1 MLCALPKEFPMT
13 VDRRQLLQY
22 TSVTAALLGA
32 SSLACQSAPTAAPA
46 PKLRILILGGTGFLG
61 PALVD
66 AARARG
72 HELTLFNRGKTNPG
86 MFPELE
92 TLLGDRDPQK
102 GAGISALA
110 NRTWDVVFDDSGYY
124 PRHVKASAELLA
136 PSVAHYVY
144 VSSISVYSRNDIEGM
159 DEDAACGT
167 MPDPTLESMGPSYE
181 YYGPLKKLCE
191 EAAESA
197 FAGRA
202 TIVRPGYIVGPL
214 DPTDRFTYWPARA
227 AQGGEFAV
235 PGAPDDPIQVIDVR
249 DLAEWMVH
257 TAEQKLYG
265 RFNAA
270 GPMPSP
276 ESMLRWGDAIA
287 ACVKCAGGTAT
298 PRWIPLDTLAAHQPA
313 GFHIW
318 APYEGETRGL
328 HRVSNARAV
337 AAGLKFR
344 PIETT
349 TCDTIAWFHSLPEA
363 RRQRLFDSAARML
376 SPEKEAELIAAAKT

>member
-1 MLCALPKEFPMT
+1 MT
-13 VDRRQLLQY
+13 LDRRQLLQY
-22 TSVTAALLGA
+22 TSATAALLGA
-32 SSLACQSAPTAAPA
+32 SSLACQSAPAAAPA

-86 MFPELE
+86 LFPEIERLQ
-92 TLLGDRDPQK
+92 GDRDPK
-102 GAGISALA
+102 VGNGIRALEG
-110 NRTWDVVFDDSGYY
+110 RTWDVVIDDCGYY
-124 PRHVKASAELLA
+124 PRHVKATAELLA
-136 PSVAHYVY
+136 NNVEQYIY
-144 VSSISVYSRNDIEGM
+144 VSSISCYARNDIEGM
-159 DEDAACGT
+159 EENGECGT
-167 MPDPTLESMGPSYE
+167 MSDPTVESMGAQYE
-181 YYGPLKKLCE
+181 NYGPLKKLCE
-191 EAAESA
+191 EAAEAA
-197 FAGRA
+197 FPGRA

-227 AQGGEFAV
+227 ARGGEFAV
-235 PGAPDDPIQVIDVR
+235 PGSPDDPIQVIDVR
-249 DLAEWMVH
+249 DLAEWMIH

-298 PRWIPLDTLAAHQPA
+298 PRWIPLETLMAHQPA

-318 APYEGETRGL
+318 VPFEGETRGF

-344 PIETT
+344 SIETT
-349 TCDTIAWFHSLPEA
+349 TRDTLVWFQSLPEA
-363 RRQRLFDSAARML
+363 RRQRLFDAAARML
-376 SPEKEAELIAAAKT
+376 SAEKEAELIAAVKSA